1 MMLLMLLA
9 TLFQTEAVAQSDEPI
24 AQVIERG
31 LQRATSQSLLLA
43 QSLQDKQNAL
53 PRTFEN
59 GKVQTVRYDHWV
71 SGFFP
76 GLLWMLYENNGD
88 EQFRRF
94 AELYTD
100 RVEPAKKL
108 TNTHDLGF
116 MLYCSFGQGYRL
128 TANRHYL
135 DVISEGTQS
144 LLTRWNPK
152 LGVIRSWDFGK
163 QWQYPVI
170 IDNMMNLEMLCFM
183 THQTSDRRYM
193 KVAETHAQTTIR
205 NHFRGDYS
213 TFHVV
218 SYDTISGRPHAKN
231 TAQGYADGSAWA
243 RGQAWGL
250 YGYTMM
256 YRETHNRRYLKQAR
270 RIASFLL
277 NHPRLPADG
286 VPYWDYD
293 APDIPNA
300 KRDASAAAIMASA
313 LIELSQLDKSKMAA
327 KWMALAQKQLRTLSS
342 PEYLAEEGEQ
352 GGFVLKHSVGHM
364 PEKREVDVPL
374 TYADYYYV
382 EALMR
387 LKSAYGLRLTAYG
400 L

>member
-1 MMLLMLLA
+1 
-9 TLFQTEAVAQSDEPI
+9 
-24 AQVIERG
+24 
-31 LQRATSQSLLLA
+31 LA

-213 TFHVV
+213 TYHVV

-342 PEYLAEEGEQ
+342 PDYLAEEGEQ

-387 LKSAYGLRLTAYG
+387 LKLAYRLPLTAYSLQFTAYCSDG
-400 L
+400 F